1 MKLPPFKIFLI
12 SGILCSTS
20 YGLNIG
26 SEVPTFT
33 ALDDTERRWKFSKEV
48 KESGVVML
56 FYPAAKTSGCTKQAC
71 GFQDDQELW
80 KSSGFEVIGISGD
93 QSKNLS
99 LFKKANGISYKMLS
113 DREGKIAEKFRVPAG
128 KGGKIGRFING
139 EKYSLH
145 RGMTAKRLTLVISAQ
160 GRILLMDKQVRAAS
174 NSQDLLKLLD
184 LKQKP

>member
-1 MKLPPFKIFLI
+1 MKLPRFKIFLI
-12 SGILCSTS
+12 LGILCSTS

-26 SEVPTFT
+26 SEVPFFT
-33 ALDDTERRWKFSKEV
+33 ALDDIVRRWKFSKEV

-99 LFKKANGISYKMLS
+99 LFKKANGISYKLLS
-113 DREGKIAEKFRVPAG
+113 DREGKIAEKFTSPRNDRKKVDPCDFSTR
-128 KGGKIGRFING
+128 KDFING
-139 EKYSLH
+139 
-145 RGMTAKRLTLVISAQ
+145 Q
-160 GRILLMDKQVRAAS
+160 AS
-174 NSQDLLKLLD
+174 PCSK
-184 LKQKP
+184 

>member
-33 ALDDTERRWKFSKEV
+33 VLDNTERRWKFSKEV

-71 GFQDDQELW
+71 SFQDDQELW

-99 LFKKANGISYKMLS
+99 LFKKANGISYKLLS

-145 RGMTAKRLTLVISAQ
+145 
-160 GRILLMDKQVRAAS
+160 
-174 NSQDLLKLLD
+174 
-184 LKQKP
+184 